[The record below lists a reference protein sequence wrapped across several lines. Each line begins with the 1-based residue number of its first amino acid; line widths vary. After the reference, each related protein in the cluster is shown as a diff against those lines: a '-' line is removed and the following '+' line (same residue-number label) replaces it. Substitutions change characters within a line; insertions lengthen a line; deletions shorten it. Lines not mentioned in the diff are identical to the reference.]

1 MEYAFPEG
9 GRNQVRADRYPRDKD
24 VIRSSGGF
32 DPIYVNDC
40 DTRDKI
46 WGGKGYRQELRGRQV
61 RSGRGLLACE
71 SSLEKPR
78 TPAREQGASEL

>member
-1 MEYAFPEG
+1 M
-9 GRNQVRADRYPRDKD
+9 RADRYPRDKD

-46 WGGKGYRQELRGRQV
+46 WGGKGYDKCYVDARSEVGGGCSRV
-61 RSGRGLLACE
+61 RVR
-71 SSLEKPR
+71 
-78 TPAREQGASEL
+78 